1 MSESPVD
8 VLVGK
13 TALSG
18 TWHEPNRLIPGVL
31 FVHGWGSNQ
40 GNNLQLARSI
50 SRLGCICFTFDM
62 RGHAATSQLHGCVTP
77 EENMAD
83 VLAAYDLL
91 ATHES
96 VDKDAIAVIGSSD
109 GGYLASILTSVRPVD
124 WLILRV
130 PALYRDSDWKKA
142 KAKINRQALNAYR
155 EMYLEPGD
163 NRALRACAKF
173 QGDALIVESEKDT
186 VVAHPAVASYAAAF
200 RRAHSM
206 SHRVLDGADHGL
218 TDARCRDAYHHI
230 VSRWMSEMISAA
242 REHQ

>member
-8 VLVGK
+8 VLVDK
-13 TALSG
+13 TTISG

-50 SRLGCICFTFDM
+50 SRLGCICFTFDL
-62 RGHAATSQLHGCVTP
+62 RGHAATSALHGSVTP

-91 ATHES
+91 ATHDS
-96 VDKDAIAVIGSSD
+96 IDKDAIAVIGSSY
-109 GGYLASILTSVRPVD
+109 GGYLAAILTSMRPVD

-142 KAKINRQALNAYR
+142 KAKIDRQDLNAYR
-155 EMYLEPGD
+155 DLYLEPED
-163 NRALRACAKF
+163 NRALRACAQF
-173 QGDALIVESEKDT
+173 GGDALVVESEKDT
-186 VVAHPAVASYAAAF
+186 VVAHPAVASYAGAF
-200 RRAHSM
+200 RKAHSL

-218 TDARCRDAYHHI
+218 TDAACRDAYYRI
-230 VSRWMSEMISAA
+230 VARWMSEMISAA

>member
-13 TALSG
+13 TTLSG

-40 GNNLQLARSI
+40 RNNLRLARSI
-50 SRLGCICFTFDM
+50 SRLGCICFTFDL
-62 RGHAATSQLHGCVTP
+62 RGHAATSDLHACVTP

-91 ATHES
+91 AAHDS
-96 VDKDAIAVIGSSD
+96 VDKNAMAVIGSSY
-109 GGYLASILTSVRPVD
+109 GGYLAAILTSMRQVD
-124 WLILRV
+124 WLVLRV
-130 PALYRDSDWKKA
+130 PAIYRDSDWTQPKA
-142 KAKINRQALNAYR
+142 QIDRTDLNAYR
-155 EMYLEPGD
+155 DLYLEPED
-163 NRALRACAKF
+163 SRALHACSQFA
-173 QGDALIVESEKDT
+173 GDALIVESEKDT
-186 VVAHPAVASYAAAF
+186 VVAHPTVASYSAAF
-200 RRAHSM
+200 RKTHSLG
-206 SHRVLDGADHGL
+206 HRVLDGADHGL
-218 TDARCRDAYHHI
+218 TDPACRDAYHRI